1 MTDLLILED
10 RVLNGLLSDPRV
22 VAAIPCLANVAKN
35 YDKNKVGC
43 GRCKAKARQ
52 VVVNTTAAAKQCI
65 GSLSSAAKISLK
77 QLVNAR
83 QIRLTYRNGSGKLI
97 QLTF

>member
-10 RVLNGLLSDPRV
+10 RVINGLISDPRV
-22 VAAIPCLANVAKN
+22 LNAIPCLATVAKN
-35 YDKNKVGC
+35 YARNKVDC
-43 GRCKAKARQ
+43 GRCKVKARQ
-52 VVVNTTAAAKQCI
+52 VVTNTAASAKQCI
-65 GSLSSAAKISLK
+65 GGLSNQAKISLK

-83 QIRLTYRNGSGKLI
+83 QIRLTYRNSSGKLI